1 MNEIF
6 NHLWQSTAFTVVI
19 ALASMAFRR
28 NSPRLRY
35 WLWLAASVK
44 FLIPFSLI
52 VSTGARVQ
60 LPPETLSPRAATV
73 AQITTYFEP
82 VPELSAAVPGR
93 PGFSWVLALS
103 TIWLIGVLLLL
114 FRWFRRWRTIHR
126 VVRRA
131 IRLPLLS
138 SVPIFSSPTKTEP
151 GVFGLFRPVLVL
163 PEGIADRL
171 TPKQFEA
178 ILAHELR
185 HIRCFDNLTAAVHMG
200 VETLFWFHPLV
211 WWIGARLMHERER
224 DCDEAVLRQ
233 GSQPGDYAR
242 GIVYVCETYVETQ
255 LPCAP
260 GISGSDLKRRVRE
273 IMTWR
278 RSLPVRLRG
287 KAILALTAIAA
298 VSVPFGIG
306 VMRAQTRLEFAA
318 VSIRANAPGSRVPTF
333 FVCHGADGKR
343 QALPSGPNQFTAP
356 RGRCV
361 GSGASLPWLIGFA
374 YGLPQRYVRGGPDWI
389 RGQGIPETFQVEAA
403 AEDPATT
410 TLEQLAQ
417 MLQTM
422 LADRFKLKLHRETQ
436 ELPGYALVVA
446 KKGPKLKQVYGEEQ
460 SPLPVPNDR
469 GELTI
474 KGTAKL
480 SALAQI
486 LSSFSPVFSPAG
498 EVVPIADKTGITGVY
513 DLEFVFP
520 DQPTQRAG
528 RGSYQPAA
536 SDISSALEDQLG
548 LRIEAQKIS
557 VDVVVIDEIEHPSP
571 N

>member
-1 MNEIF
+1 
-6 NHLWQSTAFTVVI
+6 
-19 ALASMAFRR
+19 
-28 NSPRLRY
+28 
-35 WLWLAASVK
+35 
-44 FLIPFSLI
+44 
-52 VSTGARVQ
+52 
-60 LPPETLSPRAATV
+60 
-73 AQITTYFEP
+73 
-82 VPELSAAVPGR
+82 
-93 PGFSWVLALS
+93 
-103 TIWLIGVLLLL
+103 
-114 FRWFRRWRTIHR
+114 
-126 VVRRA
+126 
-131 IRLPLLS
+131 
-138 SVPIFSSPTKTEP
+138 
-151 GVFGLFRPVLVL
+151 
-163 PEGIADRL
+163 
-171 TPKQFEA
+171 
-178 ILAHELR
+178 
-185 HIRCFDNLTAAVHMG
+185 
-200 VETLFWFHPLV
+200 
-211 WWIGARLMHERER
+211 
-224 DCDEAVLRQ
+224 
-233 GSQPGDYAR
+233 
-242 GIVYVCETYVETQ
+242 
-255 LPCAP
+255 
-260 GISGSDLKRRVRE
+260 
-273 IMTWR
+273 
-278 RSLPVRLRG
+278 
-287 KAILALTAIAA
+287 
-298 VSVPFGIG
+298 
-306 VMRAQTRLEFAA
+306 
-318 VSIRANAPGSRVPTF
+318 
-333 FVCHGADGKR
+333 
-343 QALPSGPNQFTAP
+343 
-356 RGRCV
+356 
-361 GSGASLPWLIGFA
+361 LPWLIGFA

-548 LRIEAQKIS
+548 LRIQAQKIS